1 MSQQNK
7 ITPKGEVAALAA
19 TKGLTA
25 AEQEHMDKLIHLFY
39 VHCIGTRGNGQ
50 ATASNYKQ
58 ILIAAVRNTG
68 KPAWQWEL
76 PDIDAYLTYL
86 ALEKNNSTST
96 QSIIIAVLRS
106 FQNWLLTDIGLCNQ
120 TLQLFGVRPTEYINA
135 ENAIAYKRKARQRKE
150 VRIPLTSEEVKKLLA
165 EYDFAIK
172 VAASERSKSFKTLQR
187 DKMITYVGL
196 LTGLRAAE
204 LISLTIHSF
213 MPDARY
219 PEFGNWAILRVIGKG
234 RKERSVRL
242 YNPQIKPLMEWYLS
256 SVRPKF
262 MNQKTTDTKLLFYS
276 ERGGELVMRQ
286 YRRSLAEMAER
297 AGISKTV
304 TPHILRHTYATLM
317 LNTIGAEAL
326 QKQLGHDFLSTTLG
340 TYYYQPAEET
350 GQEVY
355 LGINKLTSQLNSLA
369 GVSKD
374 KG

>member
-7 ITPKGEVAALAA
+7 ITPKGKVTALAT
-19 TKGLTA
+19 TKGLTV

-39 VHCIGTRGNGQ
+39 VHCIGTRGYGQ

-58 ILIAAVRNTG
+58 ILIAAVRNIV
-68 KPAWQWEL
+68 KPAWQWGL
-76 PDIDAYLTYL
+76 PDIDAYLAYL
-86 ALEKNNSTST
+86 ALERNNAAST
-96 QSIIIAVLRS
+96 QNMIITVLRT
-106 FQNWLLTDIGLCNQ
+106 FQNWLLSDVGLCNQ
-120 TLQLFGVRPTEYINA
+120 TLQLFGVRPAEYINE

-150 VRIPLTSEEVKKLLA
+150 VRVPLTSEEVKKLLA
-165 EYDFAIK
+165 EYDFAIQ
-172 VAASERSKSFKTLQR
+172 VAASERLKSFKTLQR
-187 DKMITYVGL
+187 DKVITYVGL

-213 MPDARY
+213 MPDVRY

-234 RKERSVRL
+234 RKERAVRL
-242 YNPQIKPLMEWYLS
+242 YNPQIKSIMEWYMV

-262 MNQKTTDTKLLFYS
+262 MSQKTTDTNLLFYS

-286 YRRSLAEMAER
+286 YRRSLADMAAK
-297 AGISKTV
+297 AGISKNI

-317 LNTIGAEAL
+317 LNTIGPEAL
-326 QKQLGHDFLSTTLG
+326 QKQLGHKFLSTTLG

-369 GVSKD
+369 GVGKD
-374 KG
+374 KD